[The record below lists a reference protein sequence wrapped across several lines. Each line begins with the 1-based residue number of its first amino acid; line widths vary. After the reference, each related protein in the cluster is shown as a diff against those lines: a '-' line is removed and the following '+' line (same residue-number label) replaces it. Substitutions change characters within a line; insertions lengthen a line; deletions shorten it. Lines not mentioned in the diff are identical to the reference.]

1 MLEPTAVELEAAALA
16 AIAVME
22 CDGDGELAI
31 HELTLELDELEPD
44 ERVIAEKARDIIIS
58 RL

>member
-1 MLEPTAVELEAAALA
+1 VLEPTAVELEAAALA